1 MEVPIFA
8 AVTSAAVMTI
18 SDADG
23 NLEPAVATGS
33 ATRGD
38 IEQPAA
44 TMNRRLVEI
53 NATALVSRLKRED
66 AAMLDFFMMQ
76 AFP

>member
-1 MEVPIFA
+1 
-8 AVTSAAVMTI
+8 
-18 SDADG
+18 
-23 NLEPAVATGS
+23 VATGS